1 MWSGPRNI
9 STALMR
15 SFEARGDC
23 AVSDEPLYGHYL
35 HQTGLEHPGF
45 EEVMASQST
54 DWEEI
59 VDELTGPIPGARPL
73 WYQKHMAHHLLP
85 NMGRGWMGK
94 LRHVLLIRHPDEV
107 LASYLGARGTA
118 TLDDLGFRQQREILD
133 FVRNDLG
140 QRPLVLDS
148 REVLER
154 PAAALERLCAAL
166 DISYTDR
173 MLSWAP
179 GRRSSDG
186 VWAKYWYGSVE
197 KSTGFQ
203 PYVPRSV
210 TIPSEFMPVLEEA
223 IPLYER
229 LSAERLVFE

>member
-59 VDELTGPIPGARPL
+59 VDELTGPVPEGKSL

-94 LRHVLLIRHPDEV
+94 LRHVLLIRHPEEV
-107 LASYLGARGTA
+107 LASYLRARGTA
-118 TLDDLGFRQQREILD
+118 TLDDLGFRQQCEILD
-133 FVRNDLG
+133 YVAGALG
-140 QRPLVLDS
+140 QQVLVLES
-148 REVLER
+148 REVLKR
-154 PAAALERLCAAL
+154 PAQALRCLCDALE
-166 DISYTDR
+166 IEFTER

-179 GRRSSDG
+179 GRRSTDG
-186 VWAKYWYGSVE
+186 VWAEHWYASVE
-197 KSTGFQ
+197 KSTGFN
-203 PYVPRSV
+203 PYVAHQV
-210 TIPSEFMPVLEEA
+210 TIPSEYAHVLEQA
-223 IPLYER
+223 IPLYRR
-229 LSAERLVFE
+229 LTAARLVLE